1 MFIFMLFIYLFISGY
16 LVWTRKI
23 WFSSAVLPLVL
34 FSIVACVS
42 LGQNYTQSLLPR
54 GEDGIGISNF
64 LARYLLPEDQWSKE
78 LFLSRFELWIG
89 ISIGLLLV
97 YFVVI
102 VFEKRNRH
110 V

>member
-16 LVWTRKI
+16 LVRTRKI

-42 LGQNYTQSLLPR
+42 LGQNYTQSLIPR

-102 VFEKRNRH
+102 VFEKRKRH